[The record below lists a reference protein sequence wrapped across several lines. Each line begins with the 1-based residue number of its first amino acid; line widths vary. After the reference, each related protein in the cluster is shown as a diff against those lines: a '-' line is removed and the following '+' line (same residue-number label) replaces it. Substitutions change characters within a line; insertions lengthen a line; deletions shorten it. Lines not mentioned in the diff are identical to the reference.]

1 MDPAFLLVRGGE
13 AFDPEPLGV
22 KDLLLFGGRIVSI
35 GDRLDLPVGLPG
47 RVLDAAGQRVSP
59 GLIDLHVHLLGGGGE
74 AGPESRVPEVRLSAL
89 AQAGITTVAGVL
101 GTDTVTRSVE
111 SLVVKAKALAREGLS
126 TYVYTGSYHLPAA
139 TVTGNV
145 RSDVALVDEILGVK
159 VAISDHRSS
168 QPSWQELARLASEA
182 RIGGMLSDKV
192 GLVHV
197 HVGDGSERLDPILAV
212 CEQSEI
218 PIGQFLPTHMN
229 RSSELLE
236 AGFDFVRR
244 GGNIDL
250 TAPGGSLAWPG
261 RFTDV
266 IRAIREAGL
275 PWDRVTLSS
284 DGNGSMPKFDEQG
297 RLVGLATGRVDA
309 LAAAVRRSVET
320 AGLSFS
326 EMLALVTRNPSLRL
340 GLAGAK
346 GRIAVGADADLAIWD
361 ADLSVHSVLAL
372 GKILVSEGEIMVK
385 GTFE

>member
-13 AFDPEPLGV
+13 VFDPDPLGV
-22 KDLLLFGGRIVSI
+22 KDLLLFGGRIVAI
-35 GDRLDLPVGLPG
+35 GDRLDLPAGVPG
-47 RVLDAAGQRVSP
+47 RILDASGRRVSP

-74 AGPESRVPEVRLSAL
+74 AGPASRVPEVSLSTL
-89 AQAGITTVAGVL
+89 ARAGITTVAGVL

-111 SLVVKAKALAREGLS
+111 SLVVKAKALAREGIS
-126 TYVYTGSYHLPAA
+126 TYAYTGSYHLPAA

-145 RSDVALVDEILGVK
+145 RSDVALIDEIVGVK

-182 RIGGMLSDKV
+182 RIGGMLGDKA

-212 CEQSEI
+212 CKQSEI
-218 PIGQFLPTHMN
+218 PIGQFLPTHIN
-229 RSSELLE
+229 RSAELLE
-236 AGFDFVRR
+236 SGFDFVRR
-244 GGNIDL
+244 GGSIDL
-250 TAPGGSLAWPG
+250 TAPCGSLTWPG

-266 IRAIREAGL
+266 LRAIKEAEL

-284 DGNGSMPKFDEQG
+284 DGNGSMPKFDTQG
-297 RLVGLATGRVDA
+297 RLMGLATGRVDA
-309 LAAAVRRSVET
+309 LATAVRRSVET

-326 EMLALVTRNPSLRL
+326 EMLTLVTRNPSLRL
-340 GLAGAK
+340 GVAEAK
-346 GRIAVGADADLAIWD
+346 GRIAVGADADLVLWD
-361 ADLSVHSVLAL
+361 ADLSVQSVVAL
-372 GKILVSEGEIMVK
+372 GRTLVSEGEIMVK

>member
-13 AFDPEPLGV
+13 VFNPDPLGV
-22 KDLLLFGGRIVSI
+22 KDLLLFGGRVVEI
-35 GDRLDLPVGLPG
+35 GDRLNLPAGLPG
-47 RVLDAAGQRVSP
+47 RVLDASGQRVSP

-74 AGPESRVPEVRLSAL
+74 AGPASRVPEVALSAL
-89 AQAGITTVAGVL
+89 ARAGITTVAGVL

-111 SLVVKAKALAREGLS
+111 SLVVKAKALAREGVS
-126 TYVYTGSYHLPAA
+126 AYAYTGSYHLPAA

-145 RSDVALVDEILGVK
+145 RSDVALIDEIVGVK

-182 RIGGMLSDKV
+182 RIGGMLGDKA

-197 HVGDGSERLDPILAV
+197 HVGDGSDRLDPILAV

-218 PIGQFLPTHMN
+218 PIGQFLPTHIN
-229 RSSELLE
+229 RSPELLE
-236 AGFDFVRR
+236 AGFEFVRR
-244 GGNIDL
+244 GGSIDL
-250 TAPGGSLAWPG
+250 TAPCGSLTWPG

-266 IRAIREAGL
+266 LRAIKEAQL

-284 DGNGSMPKFDEQG
+284 DGNGSMPKFDSQG

-309 LAAAVRRSVET
+309 LATAVRQSVET

-326 EMLALVTRNPSLRL
+326 EMLALVTRNPSHRL
-340 GLAGAK
+340 GLAESK
-346 GRIAVGADADLAIWD
+346 GRLAVGADADLVFWD
-361 ADLSVHSVLAL
+361 TDLSIQTVLSL
-372 GKILVSEGEIMVK
+372 GRILISEGEIMVK